1 MGVSELSIGR
11 TISFFISLLLTL
23 SLPAQAMS
31 AGLMVL
37 YPEVREP
44 YSKVYQD
51 IIDGVKTTYNG
62 SVMATPL
69 KDRQSEDA
77 YRAAV
82 NSSKPDMIIALGQ
95 NALNLA
101 SRIAPGVP
109 TVMGAT
115 SATNL
120 KVAGV
125 SMVPDPAVV
134 ITKLHQLDSELS
146 TIHVV
151 TNPADKQKL
160 LQAALKHANSL
171 NIKFIV
177 HEVTS
182 IKDAAS
188 VYRDLLLRLGRH
200 DSIWLMQDQALNDI
214 SLLSLILERAWERKI
229 IVFSSNPAD
238 VKRGALFSVY
248 PNNVALGARLAEI
261 TTTYDFSKESNH
273 DIEFLREILIA
284 GNERTLRHLG
294 LTTANEAH
302 RVFDTKL

>member
-125 SMVPDPAVV
+125 SMIPDPAVV

>member
-302 RVFDTKL
+302 RVFDKKL

>member
-125 SMVPDPAVV
+125 SMIPDPAVV

-160 LQAALKHANSL
+160 LQAALNHANSL

>member
-125 SMVPDPAVV
+125 SMIPDPAVV

-160 LQAALKHANSL
+160 LQAALNHANSL

-188 VYRDLLLRLGRH
+188 VYRDLLVRLGRH

>member
-125 SMVPDPAVV
+125 SMIPDPAVV

-302 RVFDTKL
+302 RVFDKKL

>member
-95 NALNLA
+95 NALTLA
-101 SRIAPGVP
+101 ARIAPGVP

-160 LQAALKHANSL
+160 LQTALNHANSL

-188 VYRDLLLRLGRH
+188 VYRDLLVRLGRH

>member
-125 SMVPDPAVV
+125 SMIPDPAVV

-261 TTTYDFSKESNH
+261 TTTYDFSKESSH

-302 RVFDTKL
+302 RVFDKKL